1 MKRLGVNIMV
11 ITQPVSEIKRTMP
24 VSRDKQL
31 PLSTDKKTAVSKED
45 LAIDSFEV
53 GELNEAVD
61 ETNRIV
67 FGDTDRFEFKI
78 HEGTGRIHV
87 KLVDN
92 ETDEVIREIPP
103 EKILN
108 LIANIWEMVGILVDE
123 RG

>member
-1 MKRLGVNIMV
+1 MV